1 MEKVG
6 KNATTK
12 MESSEIGDGSEMTL
26 PYLEMEEYCGDR
38 NLASVGETLEVSYFW
53 IALPC

>member
-38 NLASVGETLEVSYFW
+38 NLASVGETLEV
-53 IALPC
+53 